1 MRRATTGRP
10 LRRSAGTHDALATTP
25 AGRAAVRDPAAL
37 FGPANAGAADDE
49 VVVFAAASLTDVPQA
64 IARQGGFT
72 QVKFSFAAGDGRG
85 RDAPAALR
93 TGAGPAARRFH
104 DHLFSAD
111 ARALLTAAGFSAP

>member
-1 MRRATTGRP
+1 MP
-10 LRRSAGTHDALATTP
+10 LRRRRLAALLFEI
-25 AGRAAVRDPAAL
+25 PAAL